1 MIVEESAK
9 TIGIQAYYPQV
20 KKAFSNILRLLDG
33 QIGKPLMM
41 TKPENKD
48 KDLDDVIKL
57 VLLCSSYYLC
67 APLLNFWRVAGA
79 IEGFGTLPADS
90 WLSL

>member
-48 KDLDDVIKL
+48 KDLDDVIK
-57 VLLCSSYYLC
+57 
-67 APLLNFWRVAGA
+67 
-79 IEGFGTLPADS
+79 
-90 WLSL
+90 